1 MSRRARPEVT
11 LAIPLYRSER
21 FVDSIVANVETVDH
35 PSVEIVISD
44 RHMHDDALE
53 MLRDRLREDHRVEF
67 VRNTD
72 GRGWVDHYNDLLG
85 RARGRYLRWMPHD
98 DGFPTCDL
106 IRLVAEMQAHPRAAI
121 VYGPTIAT
129 DFDGVSMPECDQ
141 PQPHP
146 IADGE
151 PWTLRHSLDLIPKG
165 YCNGAFKGL
174 VDRELV
180 LANGLFIR
188 PTWRSIHAERA
199 WLFAVS
205 LVGELRFVPEYHYVK
220 RYGPSSIHAGWAEGR
235 LDSISLG
242 RVMLGYLRDHGPT
255 GSLAQG
261 RRAIG
266 AMTVQRLLSRP

>member
-1 MSRRARPEVT
+1 MT

-21 FVDSIVANVETVDH
+21 FVDSIVANVEAVDH

-53 MLRDRLREDHRVEF
+53 RLRGRLGTDDRVEF
-67 VRNTD
+67 VGTTD
-72 GRGWVDHYNDLLG
+72 GVAWVDHYNDLLA
-85 RARGRYLRWMPHD
+85 RARGSYLRWMPHD
-98 DGFPTCDL
+98 DGFLRCDL
-106 IRLVAEMQAHPRAAI
+106 VRLVAEMQAHPGAAI
-121 VYGPTIAT
+121 VYGPTTAT
-129 DFDGVSMPECDQ
+129 DFDGRPMPERDR
-141 PQPHP
+141 PHPHP
-146 IADGE
+146 IADRE
-151 PWTLRHSLDLIPKG
+151 PWTLRHSLDLVPKG

-174 VDRELV
+174 VNRELV

-188 PTWRSIHAERA
+188 PTRRNVHAERA

-220 RYGPSSIHAGWAEGR
+220 RYGPSSLHAGWTEGP
-235 LDSISLG
+235 LESISLG

-255 GSLAQG
+255 GSLVPG

-266 AMTVQRLLSRP
+266 AMTSRRLLSLPPGTRRGRG